1 MDRNQHDR
9 YSDLTDAILNEMRDA
24 NPDEWQPGW
33 VTRTKG
39 GRPINATTSK
49 RYRGGNVLQ
58 LWLAAAANGYPTNEW
73 AGYGQWKNIDAQVR
87 KGEKSTLVRY
97 VGKKDVEDD
106 TAQDGKR
113 TRITVGW
120 QRVFNASQVD
130 GYEPDKIEFP
140 DVAEIE
146 KTAEDFLET
155 TGADIRHGGDRA
167 LWNRVEDYIAI
178 PDREQFI
185 STDCYY
191 ATTFHELTHW
201 TGAAHRLDRDME
213 GRFGGRRYAAEE
225 LVAELGAHFLAAEF
239 DIEATTTKD
248 TARYLSHWIELLEN
262 DNKAIFTAAS
272 LAADAV
278 DYTMNLA
285 LAY

>member
-1 MDRNQHDR
+1 MDRKQQDR
-9 YSDLTDAILNEMRDA
+9 YSNLTNAVLDEMRDA
-24 NPDEWQPGW
+24 NPEDWKPGW

-58 LWLAAAANGYPTNEW
+58 LWLTAAANGYPTNEW
-73 AGYGQWKNIDAQVR
+73 AGYGQWQNIDAQVK
-87 KGEKSTLVRY
+87 KGEHGTVIRY
-97 VGKKDVEDD
+97 VTKKEVEDD
-106 TAQDGKR
+106 TAPGGKR
-113 TRITVGW
+113 KKIIVCWST
-120 QRVFNASQVD
+120 VFNASQVD
-130 GYEPDKIEFP
+130 GYEPAEIELP

-146 KTAEDFLET
+146 QTAEDFLKT

-167 LWNRVEDYIAI
+167 LWNRADDYIAI
-178 PDREQFI
+178 PNREQFI
-185 STDCYY
+185 STDNYY

-201 TGAAHRLDRDME
+201 TGAAHRLDRDMQ
-213 GRFGGRRYAAEE
+213 GRFGDRRYAAEE

-239 DIEATTTKD
+239 DMEAATTKD
-248 TARYLSHWIELLEN
+248 TARYLADWIQILEN
-262 DNKAIFTAAS
+262 DNKAIFTAAA

-278 DYTMNLA
+278 DFTMNLA